1 MTNNEFYVVATL
13 IIIGVL
19 LTMLVN
25 KIHYADTLEDKLFNL
40 RLDTEYA
47 RSKHKFN
54 DNNDVAGVVFIPLT
68 TDRYFD
74 LLAKEASLAKIEGEF
89 DES

>member
-25 KIHYADTLEDKLFNL
+25 KIHYADNLEDKLFNL

-47 RSKHKFN
+47 RSKHKFTT
-54 DNNDVAGVVFIPLT
+54 NNDTEGVVFIPLT